1 MAIFNKLALLA
12 IAAALVSA
20 APVDPS
26 RTISAHPSVS
36 ASPSPSPSSDF
47 EVSASP
53 SPSPSLD
60 FEGSASPSPSPSS
73 DSEGSASPS
82 PSPFS
87 GFEGS
92 VSPSPSPSSDSEVS
106 ASPSPS
112 PSPSPSDSSSDVKT
126 SGSYSGRG
134 TWFTDSVGSC
144 GTQFTTSDMIV
155 AMNAPQQG
163 GNNAQCG
170 KSVRIQHNGKSVTAK
185 VVDTCPECASGSLDL
200 SQAAFSSLASLDQ
213 GVIDI
218 TWSFV

>member
-12 IAAALVSA
+12 IVAALVSA
-20 APVDPS
+20 APIDPS
-26 RTISAHPSVS
+26 RNISARPSVSASPSPSPSSGLGVSASPSPSPSSDFDVSASPSLSPSSGLGVS

-47 EVSASP
+47 E
-53 SPSPSLD
+53 D
-60 FEGSASPSPSPSS
+60 
-73 DSEGSASPS
+73 
-82 PSPFS
+82 
-87 GFEGS
+87 
-92 VSPSPSPSSDSEVS
+92 S

-112 PSPSPSDSSSDVKT
+112 PSPSPSDSSSDLKT

-144 GTQFTTSDMIV
+144 GTKFTTNDMIV

-170 KSVRIQHNGKSVTAK
+170 KSVRIQHNGKSITAK

-213 GVIDI
+213 GTIDI